1 MMSFF
6 VMMIVPLA
14 VITMMVVTKFRI
26 RSGYCKASLAYYQ
39 QKGQFDPTP
48 HLKNRQF
55 ELHARW
61 FIRAT
66 VKKESSRPQK

>member
-14 VITMMVVTKFRI
+14 VITMMVITKFRV
-26 RSGYCKASLAYYQ
+26 RSGYRKASLAYYQ

-48 HLKNRQF
+48 HLKNR
-55 ELHARW
+55 
-61 FIRAT
+61 
-66 VKKESSRPQK
+66 

>member
-1 MMSFF
+1 MVLMMSFF

-14 VITMMVVTKFRI
+14 MITMMVITKFRV
-26 RSGYCKASLAYYQ
+26 RSGYRKASLAYYQ

-55 ELHARW
+55 EL
-61 FIRAT
+61 FPLTLGSPI
-66 VKKESSRPQK
+66 KI

>member
-14 VITMMVVTKFRI
+14 VITMMVVMVTKFRV
-26 RSGYCKASLAYYQ
+26 RSGYRKASLAYYQ

-55 ELHARW
+55 EL
-61 FIRAT
+61 FPLTLGSPI
-66 VKKESSRPQK
+66 KI